1 MHWKQRITTF
11 KYWRNMQSVTLSIQ
25 IHIER
30 YRRHQSRWKAQFWRP
45 NLESANQ
52 QKQLGKQTPRH
63 TLWKA
68 IASTCSNHSNIQV
81 EAKSVSTNELWEQ
94 GSSNEYYM
102 HRSKISAKSSILSK
116 SSDSKRKHESK
127 STKRGMEKKPPFAFV
142 IRRVID
148 IFFSDAIE
156 HQCSERGE
164 YACVKRKP

>member
-30 YRRHQSRWKAQFWRP
+30 HRRHQSRWKAQFWRP

-68 IASTCSNHSNIQV
+68 IASTCDNNSNIQV

-102 HRSKISAKSSILSK
+102 LKKTWIQVN
-116 SSDSKRKHESK
+116 
-127 STKRGMEKKPPFAFV
+127 EKKPPFAFV